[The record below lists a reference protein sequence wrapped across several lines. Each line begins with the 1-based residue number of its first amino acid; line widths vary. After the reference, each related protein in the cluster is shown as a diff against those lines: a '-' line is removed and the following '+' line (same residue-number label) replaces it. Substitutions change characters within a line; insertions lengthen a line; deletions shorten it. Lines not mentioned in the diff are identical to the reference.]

1 MKYVKYA
8 IIIIF
13 LASTITYF
21 ANWAYTRS
29 HTNDSAPVITMDNN
43 GEIKKVSVKDKDA
56 LLKGII
62 ARDSKDGDITSRL
75 VVESISK
82 FVDKK
87 QHICNVTYAVANSRG
102 IVTKATR
109 KIQFTDYKKPRFVLS
124 QSLCFDTGTDVDVKS
139 VIGATD
145 VFDGDIS
152 NRVKILSRDISTN
165 TSGDNTITAQVTNS
179 LGDTVKLKA
188 VVVIKQDNNVSPTIK
203 LSQNIVYTKVGKAF
217 HPKDYITSVED
228 NSGKSISKNSVKVTS
243 SSVKTKKA
251 GCYLVE
257 YSVKDASDNVGTA
270 YLTVMVEE

>member
-1 MKYVKYA
+1 MKYIKY
-8 IIIIF
+8 IIIVIF
-13 LASTITYF
+13 LAATITYVI
-21 ANWAYTRS
+21 NWAYTKS
-29 HTNDSAPVITMDNN
+29 HTNESAPVISVDNA
-43 GEIKKVSVKDKDA
+43 GQVKKVSVKDKDA
-56 LLKGII
+56 LLKGVV
-62 ARDSKDGDITSRL
+62 AKDSKDGDITSRL

-87 QHICNVTYAVANSRG
+87 NHICNITYAVANSRG
-102 IVTKATR
+102 VVTKTTR

-124 QSLCFDTGTDVDVKS
+124 QSLCFETGTDVDVKS

-152 NRVKILSRDISTN
+152 RKVKILSKDISTN
-165 TSGDNTITAQVTNS
+165 ISGDNTITAQVTNS

-188 VVVIKQDNNVSPTIK
+188 VVVIKQDNNLSPVIK
-203 LSQNIVYTKVGKAF
+203 LSQNIVYTNVGESF
-217 HPKDYITSVED
+217 NPKKYIQSVED
-228 NSGKSISKNSVKVTS
+228 NSGKAISKNNVRVTS

-257 YSVKDASDNVGTA
+257 YSVKDLSGNEGTA

>member
-1 MKYVKYA
+1 MKYIKY
-8 IIIIF
+8 IIIVIF
-13 LASTITYF
+13 LAATITYVI
-21 ANWAYTRS
+21 NWAYTKS
-29 HTNDSAPVITMDNN
+29 HTNESAPVISVDNA
-43 GEIKKVSVKDKDA
+43 GQVKKVSVKDKDA
-56 LLKGII
+56 LLKGVV
-62 ARDSKDGDITSRL
+62 AKDSKDGDITSRL

-87 QHICNVTYAVANSRG
+87 NHICNITYAVANSRG
-102 IVTKATR
+102 VVTKATR
-109 KIQFTDYKKPRFVLS
+109 KIQFTDYKKPRLVLS

-152 NRVKILSRDISTN
+152 RKVKILSKDISTN
-165 TSGDNTITAQVTNS
+165 ISGDNTITAQVTNS

-188 VVVIKQDNNVSPTIK
+188 VVVIKQDNNLSPVIK
-203 LSQNIVYTKVGKAF
+203 LSQNIVYTKVGESF
-217 HPKDYITSVED
+217 NPKKCIQSVED
-228 NSGKSISKNSVKVTS
+228 NRGKAISKNNVRVTS

-257 YSVKDASDNVGTA
+257 YSVKDLSGNEGTA